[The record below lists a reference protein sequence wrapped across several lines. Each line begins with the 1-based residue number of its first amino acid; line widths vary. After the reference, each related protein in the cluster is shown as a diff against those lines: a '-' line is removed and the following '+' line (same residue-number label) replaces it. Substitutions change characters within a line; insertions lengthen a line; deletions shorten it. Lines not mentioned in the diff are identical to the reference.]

1 VVDCVYRCGG
11 KSHSV
16 SDFSFKTRDKLD
28 RKGIGRDR
36 KLRWNTIVALAAGM
50 AVLTA
55 VQALNIGDMS
65 G

>member
-1 VVDCVYRCGG
+1 
-11 KSHSV
+11 
-16 SDFSFKTRDKLD
+16 LD